1 MAAIN
6 SKNIERNHSGH
17 SPLLALCGAKID
29 FPNAPGEQPPKDV
42 AEAIL
47 KAAVKPTRSKKVG
60 TMSKVNTLTA
70 KIAPG
75 LADKLSAK
83 QADRQQYDE
92 APRNPEGTLDIPGER
107 FGTAGRI
114 SGSGGKEN

>member
-1 MAAIN
+1 
-6 SKNIERNHSGH
+6 
-17 SPLLALCGAKID
+17 
-29 FPNAPGEQPPKDV
+29 
-42 AEAIL
+42 
-47 KAAVKPTRSKKVG
+47 
-60 TMSKVNTLTA
+60 MSKVNTLTA